1 MKINASLLNGYENTV
16 LVDYNKVAEAGNIVR
31 YQDLPEKNVEGVLKA
46 NYLENG
52 KLQQL
57 YSERENH
64 VGVIAATRLGKT
76 TQYVIPTIYS
86 YSHFKNKRNMIISD
100 PKGELYKLTSKELIK
115 QGYDVKLLNFRDYL
129 HSEFWN
135 PLGDIYDHYQDYVN
149 ITSTV
154 KLVETDKGLRNEFM
168 GKIYEDQTEL
178 DESIRQYRSV
188 MLEQIYSEIHR
199 VAIMMITTEST
210 KDPHWED
217 TARLVLEALVI
228 GLLEDSVDWESRER
242 VTKDNFSIAS
252 ALGIMENMYERND
265 DFTDNGFFTSRKET
279 SKAFLLAKSC
289 LLDTARATRT
299 SILNVFNTKMAIYK
313 TSAIRML
320 TSTTSL
326 YMKDLI
332 SDKPVAVYIIYR
344 DEIKEH
350 YSVIS
355 TFIQQAYG
363 YLIEYANNTKEG
375 KLASPFY
382 FILDEFGNFPAIK
395 DFEVVISAAGGRNIF
410 FVLVLQSY
418 AQLNNVYGND
428 IAVIIRD
435 NLNVHVFIGSNNP
448 STLEEFSKECGE
460 FTRISP
466 VSTLSGEKE
475 SIDRFQL
482 ETIRLMPKSRLSSLT
497 EGECIVTEANCGYVM
512 LSKLDRYYKCDELK
526 DPEFANEKDYV
537 CNVNPLER
545 KYRYY
550 QNRD

>member
-1 MKINASLLNGYENTV
+1 MKINNSLLNGYENTV
-16 LVDYNKVAEAGNIVR
+16 LIDYDKVAKDGNVIR
-31 YQDLPEKNVEGVLKA
+31 YEDLPETEVSGVLKA
-46 NYLENG
+46 NYLVDG

-86 YSHFKNKRNMIISD
+86 YSHFKNKRSMIISD
-100 PKGELYKLTSKELIK
+100 PKGELYKLTSKELKK

-135 PLGDIYDHYQDYVN
+135 PLGDIYDHYQAYAN
-149 ITSTV
+149 LTQEV
-154 KLVETDKGLRNEFM
+154 KWINTEKGPRNEFL
-168 GKIYEDQTEL
+168 GKIYENQAEL
-178 DESIRQYRSV
+178 DEAIRQYGAV
-188 MLEQIYSEIHR
+188 MLEQVYSEIHR
-199 VAIMMITTEST
+199 VCIMMITTESQ

-217 TARLVLEALVI
+217 TARLVLEALII
-228 GLLEDSVDWESRER
+228 GLLEDSVECETREK

-252 ALGIMENMYERND
+252 CLGIMENMYERND

-313 TSAIRML
+313 TSAIRLL

-326 YMKDLI
+326 HMSDLVGE
-332 SDKPVAVYIIYR
+332 KPVAVFIVYR

-363 YLIEYANNTKEG
+363 YLIEYANESKTG
-375 KLASPFY
+375 KLDNPFY
-382 FILDEFGNFPAIK
+382 FVLDEFGNFPPIK

-460 FTRISP
+460 YTRISP
-466 VSTLSGEKE
+466 ISAITGEKE
-475 SIDRFQL
+475 NIDRFQL
-482 ETIRLMPKSRLSSLT
+482 ETIRLMPKSRLSSLK

-512 LSKLDRYYKCDELK
+512 LSKLERYYKCDELNE
-526 DPEFANEKDYV
+526 PELANEKDYV
-537 CNVNPLER
+537 SGVNPLDR
-545 KYRYY
+545 KYHYFT
-550 QNRD
+550 NRD